1 MLGVGAQCQGVQVAR
16 GGGAALADR
25 PREPRPVAVWSRTLS
40 SPPAPRRECSA
51 VTSGFSVH
59 GSRRL

>member
-1 MLGVGAQCQGVQVAR
+1 MAR

-51 VTSGFSVH
+51 VTSGFSVP